1 MENSLLSLID
11 SASSVLVVLPNKP
24 YFDQVAAGLS
34 LYLSIIGRKDISIY
48 CPSPM
53 MVGFSRL
60 IGVDKISQELGKKNL
75 TIRFVD
81 YEATNID
88 KVGYDIEN
96 GEFKLTVTPKTGFN
110 SPQKDQ
116 IISDYSGTSAD
127 LIVLVGGANE
137 SHFPVLTNPDIAGAK
152 IVHIGNRVLDAKQ
165 EILSFAKP
173 AATVS
178 ELVAKLIKEN
188 NLTIDPDVATDL
200 VMGIEDGSNNFAG
213 SEVTPETFEI
223 FAYLLRNGGQR
234 IPRVKLS
241 PANFPAG
248 SIPTKPYNEQVNQIA
263 QVPPALAEAT
273 AGPQVLQTAQAAQ
286 QNPNQEPVLEQIENK
301 EALIEN
307 PPDDWLQ
314 PKIFKGTNVS

>member
-24 YFDQVAAGLS
+24 YFDQVAAGLA
-34 LYLSIIGRKDISIY
+34 LYLSIHERKNVDIF
-48 CPSPM
+48 CPAEM
-53 MVGFSRL
+53 TVGFNRL
-60 IGVDKISQELGKKNL
+60 IGVNKISSELGKKNL
-75 TIRFVD
+75 TIRFLN

-88 KVGYDIEN
+88 KVGYDIDN
-96 GEFKLTVTPKTGFN
+96 GEFKLTVTPKTGFV
-110 SPQKDQ
+110 SPTKEQ
-116 IISDYSGTSAD
+116 IAADYSGTAAD
-127 LIVLVGGANE
+127 LVVLIGGANE
-137 SHFPVLTNPDIAGAK
+137 SHFPVLTNSDISGAK
-152 IVHIGNRVLDAKQ
+152 IVHIGNRVLDAKS

-178 ELVAKLIKEN
+178 ELVAMLIKEN
-188 NLTIDPDVATDL
+188 GLAIDPDVATDL
-200 VMGIEDGSNNFAG
+200 VMGIEDGSNNFTG
-213 SEVTPETFEI
+213 SEVLPETFEI

-248 SIPTKPYNEQVNQIA
+248 AIPTRPYNQPITEETPAIEPVTPVA
-263 QVPPALAEAT
+263 QVETQAHKPVGEASVET
-273 AGPQVLQTAQAAQ
+273 PEV
-286 QNPNQEPVLEQIENK
+286 
-301 EALIEN
+301 N